1 MEDVMALLNENEIT
15 QHIKAVNNWR
25 FSENQIGKEFKFKD
39 FKEALSFINKVGE
52 FAEDMNHH
60 PDILLHSYNKVKITL
75 SSHDAG
81 GVTEKDFK
89 LAKKIESI

>member
-1 MEDVMALLNENEIT
+1 MEVIMALLNENEIT